1 MALERCKVYQRV
13 GVARR
18 RKLVPQISSLE
29 ERQWANRKK
38 SIEFGR

>member
-13 GVARR
+13 GVAR